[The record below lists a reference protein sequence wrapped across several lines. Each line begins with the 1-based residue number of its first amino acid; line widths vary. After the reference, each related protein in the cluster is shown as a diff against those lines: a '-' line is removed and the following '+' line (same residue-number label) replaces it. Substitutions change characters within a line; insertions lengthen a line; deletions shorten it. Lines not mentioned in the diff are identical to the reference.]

1 MKTITEQ
8 DVLKAFY
15 RFDCQKLPVLDING
29 NLSPS
34 LDVMM
39 RKNMCA
45 EWMDAFDGLEAEV
58 FEKAVQ
64 IALKKCKKYPSLSE
78 MFEFIALADGG
89 TEVESEPAPV
99 QKTVPYNKL
108 RDERIEAIVAAAKQ
122 GDFKTAQKYAELLA
136 QGKAEIMQYA
146 KEVWPDACEDWILEN
161 WLAIGMLYAQKRS
174 CQNCGSARRCRTYG
188 YRLTAR
194 NKKPEGELTIVMV
207 SCYMRKR
214 ESNENLQ

>member
-15 RFDCQKLPVLDING
+15 KFDCQKLPVLDING
-29 NLSPS
+29 KLSTS

-45 EWMDAFDGLEAEV
+45 EWLDAFAGLEADL
-58 FEKAVQ
+58 FARAVQ
-64 IALKKCKKYPSLSE
+64 IALEKCKKYPSLSE

-89 TEVESEPAPV
+89 AEVETKSAPV
-99 QKTVPYNKL
+99 QKPVLYNKL
-108 RDERIEAIVAAAKQ
+108 RDESIEAIVAAAKQ

-136 QGKAEIMQYA
+136 KGKTEITRYA
-146 KEVWPDACEDWILEN
+146 KEMWPDACDAWILEN
-161 WLAIGMLYAQKRS
+161 WLAIGMLYAQERN

-194 NKKPEGELTIVMV
+194 NKKPEGELAIVMV
-207 SCYMRKR
+207 PCYMRKR

>member
-15 RFDCQKLPVLDING
+15 RFDCRKLPVMDING
-29 NLSPS
+29 KLSPS

-45 EWMDAFDGLEAEV
+45 EWMDAFDGLEAEL

-64 IALKKCKKYPSLSE
+64 IALKKCQKYPSLSE

-89 TEVESEPAPV
+89 TEVESEPASV

-136 QGKAEIMQYA
+136 KGKAEITQYA
-146 KEVWPDACEDWILEN
+146 KDVWPDAKDAWIMDN
-161 WLAIGMLYAQKRS
+161 WLAIGMLYAQERS

-194 NKKPEGELTIVMV
+194 NKKPKSELTIVMV
-207 SCYMRKR
+207 PCYMRKR

>member
-15 RFDCQKLPVLDING
+15 KFDCQKLPVLDING
-29 NLSPS
+29 KLSPS

-45 EWMDAFDGLEAEV
+45 EWLDAFAGLEADL
-58 FEKAVQ
+58 FARAVQ
-64 IALKKCKKYPSLSE
+64 IALEKCKKYPSLSE

-89 TEVESEPAPV
+89 AEVETKPAPV
-99 QKTVPYNKL
+99 QKPVLYNKL
-108 RDERIEAIVAAAKQ
+108 RDESIEAIVAAAKQ

-136 QGKAEIMQYA
+136 KGKTEITRYA
-146 KEVWPDACEDWILEN
+146 KEMWPDACDAWILEN
-161 WLAIGMLYAQKRS
+161 WLAIGMLYAQERN

-194 NKKPEGELTIVMV
+194 NKKPEGEVITVMV
-207 SCYMRKR
+207 PCYMRKK
-214 ESNENLQ
+214 ESNENVQ

>member
-15 RFDCQKLPVLDING
+15 RFDCRKLPVMDING
-29 NLSPS
+29 KLSPS

-45 EWMDAFDGLEAEV
+45 EWMDAFDGLEAEL

-64 IALKKCKKYPSLSE
+64 IALKKCQKYPSLSE

-89 TEVESEPAPV
+89 TEVESEPASV

-136 QGKAEIMQYA
+136 KGKAEIMQYA

-161 WLAIGMLYAQKRS
+161 WLAIGMLYAQERS

-194 NKKPEGELTIVMV
+194 NKKPKSELTIVMV
-207 SCYMRKR
+207 PCYMRKR

>member
-45 EWMDAFDGLEAEV
+45 EWLDAFDGLEAEV

-64 IALKKCKKYPSLSE
+64 IALKKCQKYPSLSE

-89 TEVESEPAPV
+89 VEIETKPAPA
-99 QKTVPYNKL
+99 QNPVPYNQL
-108 RDERIEAIVAAAKQ
+108 RGERIEAIVAAAKQ

-136 QGKAEIMQYA
+136 RGKAEITQYA

-161 WLAIGMLYAQKRS
+161 WLAIGMLYAQERS

-188 YRLTAR
+188 YMLTAR
-194 NKKPEGELTIVMV
+194 NKKPEGELTTVMV
-207 SCYMRKR
+207 PCYMRKR

>member
-15 RFDCQKLPVLDING
+15 RFDCQKLPVMDING

-89 TEVESEPAPV
+89 VEVETKPAPV
-99 QKTVPYNKL
+99 QKTVPYNML
-108 RDERIEAIVAAAKQ
+108 RGERIEAIVAAAKQ

-136 QGKAEIMQYA
+136 KSKAEITQYA
-146 KEVWPDACEDWILEN
+146 KEVWPDACDAWILEN
-161 WLAIGMLYAQKRS
+161 WLAIGMLYAQERS

-194 NKKPEGELTIVMV
+194 NKKPEGELTTVMV
-207 SCYMRKR
+207 PCYMRKR